1 MKILVFQQTG
11 LPVSEGCGDVLEKL
25 SQKAE
30 LQFVDT
36 KGIMSGQIF
45 PETISS
51 TLTANII
58 LWKSKTLFSLSL
70 AQGGG
75 LLHIGGM
82 PFEKA
87 MVCENGAWR
96 EVIRTLGDLRNHEGY
111 GGLSMPNGIFFGSR
125 LGFTSI
131 FPRLMRT
138 FYWIGS
144 KPLIRRLWET

>member
-1 MKILVFQQTG
+1 MSIPKG
-11 LPVSEGCGDVLEKL
+11 LCP
-25 SQKAE
+25 AN
-30 LQFVDT
+30 
-36 KGIMSGQIF
+36 F

-70 AQGGG
+70 PQGGG

-111 GGLSMPNGIFFGSR
+111 GGLSMPMDIFRAR

-131 FPRLMRT
+131 FPLMRT
-138 FYWIGS
+138 FLWIEAN
-144 KPLIRRLWET
+144 L